1 MLNTLQ
7 DLIVFF
13 MVLAGIIIGIRVLYR
28 VIFGAV
34 NVGAHILDITS
45 DVLDAI
51 SARRP
56 ASQNR
61 GDQFN
66 NIGGGEID
74 NIFPEIFTQ
83 QNPRQ
88 RGRPIPMNPR
98 HRR

>member
-56 ASQNR
+56 PPWNR
-61 GDQFN
+61 DDQFHDM
-66 NIGGGEID
+66 GEYEID
-74 NIFPEIFTQ
+74 TIFPEIFTQ